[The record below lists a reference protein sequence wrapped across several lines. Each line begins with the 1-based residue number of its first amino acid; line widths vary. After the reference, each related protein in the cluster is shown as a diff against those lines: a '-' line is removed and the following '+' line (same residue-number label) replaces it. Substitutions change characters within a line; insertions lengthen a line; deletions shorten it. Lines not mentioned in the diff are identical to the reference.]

1 MKKIRYRYL
10 IGNILLAV
18 TLFLVLA
25 GNRSL
30 YLNNI
35 EEQNQNYSKKTS
47 DEIDIIFRSYKDM
60 TDIIYHQIINTPEI
74 AQHLYLSHKHPATAG
89 DHRKSLQKH
98 VSELYAFLLQYHYR
112 QLHFH
117 LPDTASFLRMH
128 RPEKYGDI
136 LSGVRSTVRYVNEY
150 KKPAIGFEEGRIVN
164 GYRFVYPLFYQGN
177 HAGSVEISVSMKAV
191 IRIMEDLFE
200 NSYGFIIKKETVMEK
215 VFEEELKNYE
225 TCGLSSDYFIDK
237 EISSAD
243 ICRNLPK
250 TLKNKPKKER
260 TVAAKLSA
268 EEDFTIYLN
277 ERDFKGALTFISI
290 KNFDGRHVG
299 YLYTLNNDHIYRHF
313 LSDFHRSNIIIL
325 FFFLLLSAAFT
336 FLIYANNKFRNLA
349 IVDKLTNTYSRHFFH
364 EFYKKL
370 VQKLSREEKTMI
382 LIMADIDHFKEIN
395 DTFGHPA
402 GDQVLKQIASIFVQN
417 IRSSD
422 IVARWGGEE
431 FVFLIDN
438 INLENGVKVAE
449 KIRHLVEDADYG
461 KAGRI
466 TCSFGLALVDSLNL
480 DLDQA
485 INTADDNLYKAKR
498 NGRNRVE
505 F

>member
-18 TLFLVLA
+18 ILFLVLA

-47 DEIDIIFRSYKDM
+47 DEIEIIFRSYKDM

-74 AQHLYLSHKHPATAG
+74 AQHLYLSHQYPATAG
-89 DHRKSLQKH
+89 NHRKALQKN
-98 VSELYAFLLQYHYR
+98 VSELYAYLLQYHYR

-136 LSGVRSTVRYVNEY
+136 LSGVRSTVRYANEY

-177 HAGSVEISVSMKAV
+177 HAGSVEISISMKAV

-243 ICRNLPK
+243 ICRNLPE
-250 TLKNKPKKER
+250 TLKNKPKMEQ
-260 TVAAKLSA
+260 TVATKLSA
-268 EEDFTIYLN
+268 EDDFTIYLD

-299 YLYTLNNDHIYRHF
+299 YLFTLNNDHIYRHF

-325 FFFLLLSAAFT
+325 LFFLLLAAAFT

-370 VQKLSREEKTMI
+370 VQKLSREEKTMV

-402 GDQVLKQIASIFVQN
+402 GDRVLKKIASIFVHN

-449 KIRHLVEDADYG
+449 KIRQIIEETEFHKGLSV
-461 KAGRI
+461 
-466 TCSFGLALVDSLNL
+466 TCSFGVDIITQERSDLNEL
-480 DLDQA
+480 LSSVDQKLY
-485 INTADDNLYKAKR
+485 TAKQK
-498 NGRNRVE
+498 GRNRVE
-505 F
+505 S